1 MSQLNT
7 RNPLILRSQREAMSL
22 ASSMISRSIDAAA
35 PELEEQERI
44 ARSSARRKRLAGA
57 LSALLRQRAYL
68 ANGYSQSIER
78 AINED
83 LVNSEQNA
91 DGSPSARPERK
102 VATNAPDFGFTI
114 IEDEEMA
121 RFVESSRLQQTA
133 MPVVEE
139 VLTQLDSLMSSALGL
154 PVVRADLNP
163 LRPDIICGALLELI
177 DSVDEPSEIRSTWI
191 RYLSKPF
198 AGELKRLYEHVLKL
212 LQGQGVEAARYRV
225 RLAVVGGSGGGGG
238 GGAAAAAAAEAA
250 AAAQQQAAMMTMHG
264 ALPGG
269 MPPGAM
275 PMPPMPPGAFPVL
288 AMPDLAQIQAP
299 AAQALMQDFLYQQQ
313 WVNEHDQ
320 ALSADY
326 YAAVQAQMAQ
336 AMQEAEEV
344 QWSES
349 TFNMQRSL
357 DEAMSVIERPSR
369 ALHAGM
375 ALPPQL
381 WGEMALPAARMR
393 TLMELKAKA
402 QKLSQALGLSAVRML
417 IDQVAG
423 DERVL
428 PAVREAFIALEP
440 ALLRMAMADP
450 RFFGDDAHPA
460 RRLIE
465 DIAQRSFKYNDVY
478 SEEFER
484 FMAPVRD
491 AVCQLDETD
500 PISEHDFNDRLQA
513 LQMRWQAED
522 SVEQKAG
529 EEGLDY
535 IRFAQE
541 RQALADQISSE
552 LSMRSDIH
560 DAPAIVVDFLYKDW
574 SLVIAHAHLTDKR
587 GQFDP
592 GGYLAAVTD
601 LLWSVNIDA
610 VLKAPARL
618 FEIAPQL
625 IKTLREGLNMLGKA
639 PEETEAFFGEL
650 IRYHAPVLKLRRA
663 ARNAAADSGNSGLLT
678 SSQVA
683 ELLPARDE
691 TPPAERPQPRK
702 NEQPWMRRDE
712 LAAAGF
718 DEDFDSPS
726 ALAALRAK
734 GEAALAAAETKAEPI
749 ETDFERTEVMEKT
762 DLPDGGAEQEK
773 HLAEKQQ
780 AEAEKAA
787 QESAQAPE
795 QAAEGATTTQEAAAA
810 PPPAAPAPVSQQPA
824 EEDPDQVAEARLLLE
839 RLRAGD
845 WVDLNVSGKWRRAR
859 LNWCSDNGALFMFIS
874 HGGRPHSM
882 TRRTCE
888 KLIRTRHLRM
898 VEAGEVV
905 EEAVRKI
912 SRRSK
917 SAKGPNSVH

>member
-1 MSQLNT
+1 MSKVNT
-7 RNPLILRSQREAMSL
+7 KSPLIQRSQREAMTL
-22 ASSMISRSIDAAA
+22 ASSMISRSIEAAA

-44 ARSSARRKRLAGA
+44 ARSNARRQRLAKA
-57 LSALLRQRAYL
+57 LAALHRHRNYL
-68 ANGYSQSIER
+68 CNNYSQAIER
-78 AINED
+78 AIYED
-83 LVNSEQNA
+83 LSNSERNA
-91 DGSPSARPERK
+91 DGAPSARPERK
-102 VATNAPDFGFTI
+102 PATGAPDFGFTI
-114 IEDEEMA
+114 MEDEDMA

-133 MPVVEE
+133 MPIVEE

-163 LRPDIICGALLELI
+163 LRPDVICGALMELI

-198 AGELKRLYEHVLKL
+198 SNELKRLYEHVLKL

-225 RLAVVGGSGGGGG
+225 RLAVVGGGGGGG

-250 AAAQQQAAMMTMHG
+250 ALAAATQQAGLTVPG
-264 ALPGG
+264 ALPPGAVPM
-269 MPPGAM
+269 MPPGAV
-275 PMPPMPPGAFPVL
+275 PIPPGAIPML
-288 AMPDLAQIQAP
+288 AMPDLAQLQAP
-299 AAQALMQDFLYQQQ
+299 AAQAMMQDFLYQRQ
-313 WVNEHDQ
+313 WVSEHDQ
-320 ALSADY
+320 VLAAEY
-326 YAAVQAQMAQ
+326 YAAVQEQMAQ
-336 AMQEAEEV
+336 AMQEAEAV
-344 QWSES
+344 QWSDS
-349 TFNMQRSL
+349 SYRLQRSL
-357 DEAMSVIERPSR
+357 EQSMSVVERPSHV
-369 ALHAGM
+369 LHAGM
-375 ALPPQL
+375 ALQPQL
-381 WGEMALPAARMR
+381 WGAMAMPAERMR
-393 TLMELKAKA
+393 TLMELKSKA

-428 PAVREAFIALEP
+428 PPVREAFIAMEP
-440 ALLRMAMADP
+440 ALLRMAMTDP

-465 DIAQRSFKYNDVY
+465 DIAQRSFKYNDIY

-491 AVCQLDETD
+491 AVIQLDETD
-500 PISEHDFNDRLQA
+500 PITEESFAEHLQA
-513 LQMRWQAED
+513 LQMRWQEED
-522 SVEQKAG
+522 SEEQKAG
-529 EEGLDY
+529 DEGLDY

-541 RQALADQISSE
+541 RQELADKIASE
-552 LSMRSDIH
+552 LALRSDIN
-560 DAPAIVVDFLYKDW
+560 DAPAVVVDFLYKDW

-601 LLWSVNIDA
+601 LLWSVNRDA

-625 IKTLREGLNMLGKA
+625 INTLREGLNSLGKA
-639 PEETEAFFGEL
+639 PEETEAFFAEL
-650 IRYHAPVLKLRRA
+650 MRYHAPVLMLRRA
-663 ARNAAADSGNSGLLT
+663 ARNASNSGSGGLSHT
-678 SSQVA
+678 QVA

-702 NEQPWMRRDE
+702 NAQPWMRRDE

-718 DEDFDSPS
+718 DEADIQ
-726 ALAALRAK
+726 AR
-734 GEAALAAAETKAEPI
+734 GEAALAAAATASPEPAAPPQDA
-749 ETDFERTEVMEKT
+749 DFTPTEVMEKS

-773 HLAEKQQ
+773 LRAEKQQ
-780 AEAEKAA
+780 AEAEQAAQSDAQEQAPESAA
-787 QESAQAPE
+787 QEE
-795 QAAEGATTTQEAAAA
+795 AA
-810 PPPAAPAPVSQQPA
+810 PPPPPPAPPRAGQTA
-824 EEDPDQVAEARLLLE
+824 AEDPEAAEARLKLE

-845 WVDLNVSGKWRRAR
+845 WADLNIKGKWRRAR

-888 KLIRTRHLRM
+888 KLFREHQIRI

-912 SRRSK
+912 SKRSK
-917 SAKGPNSVH
+917 AAAALDS

>member
-1 MSQLNT
+1 MSKVNT
-7 RNPLILRSQREAMSL
+7 KSPLIQRSQCEAMTM
-22 ASSMISRSIDAAA
+22 ASSMIARSIEAAA

-44 ARSSARRKRLAGA
+44 ARSNARRQRLAKA
-57 LSALLRQRAYL
+57 LAALHRHRNYL
-68 ANGYSQSIER
+68 CNNYSLSVER
-78 AINED
+78 AIYED
-83 LVNSEQNA
+83 LSNSERNA
-91 DGSPSARPERK
+91 DGNPSARPERK
-102 VATNAPDFGFTI
+102 PATGAPDFGFTI
-114 IEDEEMA
+114 MEDEDMA

-133 MPVVEE
+133 MPIVEE

-163 LRPDIICGALLELI
+163 LRPDVICGALMELI

-198 AGELKRLYEHVLKL
+198 SNELKRLYEHVLKL

-225 RLAVVGGSGGGGG
+225 RLAVVGGGGGGGGG

-250 AAAQQQAAMMTMHG
+250 ALAAATQQAGLTVPG
-264 ALPGG
+264 SLPPGG
-269 MPPGAM
+269 MPPGAV
-275 PMPPMPPGAFPVL
+275 PMMPPGAVPIPPGAIPML
-288 AMPDLAQIQAP
+288 AMPDLAQLQAP
-299 AAQALMQDFLYQQQ
+299 AAQAMMQDFLYQRQ

-320 ALSADY
+320 VLAAEY
-326 YAAVQAQMAQ
+326 YAAVQEQMAQ
-336 AMQEAEEV
+336 AMQEAEAV
-344 QWSES
+344 QWSDS
-349 TFNMQRSL
+349 SYRLQRSL
-357 DEAMSVIERPSR
+357 EQAMSVVERPTHV
-369 ALHAGM
+369 LHAGM
-375 ALPPQL
+375 ALQPQL
-381 WGEMALPAARMR
+381 WGAMAMPAERMR
-393 TLMELKAKA
+393 TLMELKGKA

-428 PAVREAFIALEP
+428 PPVREAFIAMEP
-440 ALLRMAMADP
+440 ALLRMAMTDP
-450 RFFGDDAHPA
+450 RFFGDEAHPA

-465 DIAQRSFKYNDVY
+465 DIAQRSFKYNDIY

-491 AVCQLDETD
+491 AVIQLDETD
-500 PISEHDFNDRLQA
+500 PISEQAFNEHLQA
-513 LQMRWQAED
+513 LQMRWEAED
-522 SVEQKAG
+522 SQEKQVG
-529 EEGLDY
+529 DEGLDY

-541 RQALADQISSE
+541 RQDLADKIASE
-552 LSMRSDIH
+552 LALRSDIL

-601 LLWSVNIDA
+601 LLWSVDVDA

-639 PEETEAFFGEL
+639 PEETEAFFAEL
-650 IRYHAPVLKLRRA
+650 LRYHAPILKLRRA
-663 ARNAAADSGNSGLLT
+663 AAAAADSGNGGLS
-678 SSQVA
+678 SSQIA
-683 ELLPARDE
+683 ELLPTRDE

-702 NEQPWMRRDE
+702 NAQPWMRRDE

-718 DEDFDSPS
+718 DEADIQ
-726 ALAALRAK
+726 AR
-734 GEAALAAAETKAEPI
+734 GEAALAAAATVSPEPTAPHQD
-749 ETDFERTEVMEKT
+749 TDFESTEVMEKS

-773 HLAEKQQ
+773 LRAEKQQ
-780 AEAEKAA
+780 AEAEQAAQSDVQEGAAEAA
-787 QESAQAPE
+787 QEE
-795 QAAEGATTTQEAAAA
+795 AA
-810 PPPAAPAPVSQQPA
+810 PPPPAPPRA
-824 EEDPDQVAEARLLLE
+824 EQTAAEDPEAAEARLKLE

-845 WVDLNVSGKWRRAR
+845 WVDLNVKGKWRRAR

-888 KLIRTRHLRM
+888 KLFREHQIRI

-912 SRRSK
+912 SKRSK
-917 SAKGPNSVH
+917 AAAALDS